1 MGQDLSQQEN
11 SHPYLKREA
20 HESLS
25 VQPMKG

>member
-1 MGQDLSQQEN
+1 MGRDLSQQ
-11 SHPYLKREA
+11 PWKTAILKREA